1 MTYRGVSA
9 SGAPLDSWEVT
20 LSGQETWTR
29 SFELATDTSF
39 MGFQA
44 TPELAQARPRIVV
57 RATHVTDAHERRDH
71 PQVTATLRVDT
82 ATFYFLDHYVWLE
95 PSRFWTWGG
104 RLARIMVIP
113 PGAAE
118 PIATSARLRVHCGSI
133 DNDVPVSRGSALV
146 DIRTARGF
154 TPSELTP
161 GNTGE
166 FRRSMQ
172 HEPRMEVSWCEDV
185 VRA

>member
-104 RLARIMVIP
+104 ASGPHHGDPSRRPPSQSQPQPDCVCTVGASTTTSRSRATRDMRPCLLRRASGMSSSSRSRAARRWSTSGRPGGSRL
-113 PGAAE
+113 
-118 PIATSARLRVHCGSI
+118 
-133 DNDVPVSRGSALV
+133 
-146 DIRTARGF
+146 
-154 TPSELTP
+154 PS
-161 GNTGE
+161 
-166 FRRSMQ
+166 
-172 HEPRMEVSWCEDV
+172 
-185 VRA
+185 